1 MIEDKNIL
9 EIKNV
14 TVSFDGFKAL
24 NSLSLEIKKSQM
36 IAIIVPNGAG
46 KTTLQDVITGKTKI
60 DDGKIFFKNND
71 LSQFSEHEIVNL
83 GIGRKFQR
91 PTIIENISVWDNLC
105 IALNT
110 RKNFLSCLLFK
121 LKNKDLKKVVEIISI
136 INLEKKKILIAKNLS
151 HGEKQWLEIGMLLIQ
166 QSDLLLIDEPVAG
179 MTEIET
185 KKTSELLINI
195 SKDRTVLVVEHDMNF
210 IESLGVEVVVLNEGS
225 VLTRGSMKNIKK
237 NKQVIDVYLGR

>member
-24 NSLSLEIKKSQM
+24 NSLSLEIEKSQM
-36 IAIIVPNGAG
+36 IAIIGPNGAG

-60 DDGKIFFKNND
+60 DAGKIFFKNND
-71 LSQFSEHEIVNL
+71 LSQFTEHEIVNL

-121 LKNKDLKKVVEIISI
+121 LKNKDLKKVLEIISI
-136 INLEKKKILIAKNLS
+136 INLEKKKNLIAKNLS

-210 IESLGVEVVVLNEGS
+210 IESLDVEVVVLNEGS

>member
-36 IAIIVPNGAG
+36 IAIIGPNGAG

-60 DDGKIFFKNND
+60 DAGKIFFKNND
-71 LSQFSEHEIVNL
+71 LSQFTEHEIVNL

-121 LKNKDLKKVVEIISI
+121 LKNKDLKKVLEIISI
-136 INLEKKKILIAKNLS
+136 INLEKKKNLIAKNLS

-210 IESLGVEVVVLNEGS
+210 IESLDVEVVVLNEGS

>member
-24 NSLSLEIKKSQM
+24 NSLSLKIKKSQM
-36 IAIIVPNGAG
+36 IAIIGPNGAG

-121 LKNKDLKKVVEIISI
+121 LKNKDLKKVLEIISI
-136 INLEKKKILIAKNLS
+136 INLEKKKNLIAKNLS

-210 IESLGVEVVVLNEGS
+210 IESLDVEVVVLNEGS

>member
-1 MIEDKNIL
+1 MIENKNIL

-36 IAIIVPNGAG
+36 IAIIGPNGAG

-110 RKNFLSCLLFK
+110 RKNFLSCLLYK

-136 INLEKKKILIAKNLS
+136 INLEKKKNLVAKNLS

-210 IESLGVEVVVLNEGS
+210 IESLDVEVVVLNEGS
-225 VLTRGSMKNIKK
+225 VLTRGRMKNIKK

>member
-36 IAIIVPNGAG
+36 IAIIGPNGAG

-110 RKNFLSCLLFK
+110 RKNFLSCLLYK
-121 LKNKDLKKVVEIISI
+121 LNIKDFEKVVEIISI
-136 INLEKKKILIAKNLS
+136 INLEKKKHLIAKNLS

-210 IESLGVEVVVLNEGS
+210 IESLDVEVVVLNEGS
-225 VLTRGSMKNIKK
+225 LLTRGSMKNIKK

>member
-24 NSLSLEIKKSQM
+24 NSMSLNIKKSQM
-36 IAIIVPNGAG
+36 IAIIGPNGAG

-121 LKNKDLKKVVEIISI
+121 LKNKDLKKVLEIISI
-136 INLEKKKILIAKNLS
+136 INLEKKKNLIAKNLS

-210 IESLGVEVVVLNEGS
+210 IESLDVEVVVLNEGS

>member
-1 MIEDKNIL
+1 MIENKNIL

-36 IAIIVPNGAG
+36 IAIIGPNGAG

-71 LSQFSEHEIVNL
+71 LSQFTEHEIVNL

-136 INLEKKKILIAKNLS
+136 INLEKKKHLIAKNLS

-210 IESLGVEVVVLNEGS
+210 IESLDVEVVVLNEGS

>member
-1 MIEDKNIL
+1 MVENKNIL
-9 EIKNV
+9 EIDNV

-36 IAIIVPNGAG
+36 VAIIGPNGAG

-60 DDGKIFFKNND
+60 DNGKIYFKNND
-71 LSQFSEHEIVNL
+71 LSQFSEHAIVEL

-110 RKNFLSCLLFK
+110 KKNFLSCLFNQ
-121 LKNKDLKKVVEIISI
+121 LKNQDLNKLVEIIST
-136 INLEKKKILIAKNLS
+136 INLKEKKNLIAKNLS
-151 HGEKQWLEIGMLLIQ
+151 HGEKQWLEIGMLLMQ

-185 KKTSELLINI
+185 KKTSDLLLSIA
-195 SKDRTVLVVEHDMNF
+195 KDRTIIVVEHDMNF
-210 IESLGVEVVVLNEGS
+210 IESLNVEIIVLHEGS
-225 VLTRGSMKNIKK
+225 VLTRGNMNSIKK

>member
-36 IAIIVPNGAG
+36 IAIIGPNGAG

-60 DDGKIFFKNND
+60 DNGKIFFKNND

-121 LKNKDLKKVVEIISI
+121 LNNKDLKKVVEIISI
-136 INLEKKKILIAKNLS
+136 INLEKKKNLIAKNLS

>member
-36 IAIIVPNGAG
+36 IAIIGPNGAG

-110 RKNFLSCLLFK
+110 RKNFLSCFLFK
-121 LKNKDLKKVVEIISI
+121 LKNKDLKKVIEIISI
-136 INLEKKKILIAKNLS
+136 INLEKKKNLIAKNLS

-210 IESLGVEVVVLNEGS
+210 IESLDVEVVVLNEGS
-225 VLTRGSMKNIKK
+225 LLTRGSMKNIKK

>member
-1 MIEDKNIL
+1 MIENKNIL

-36 IAIIVPNGAG
+36 IAIIGPNGAG

-60 DDGKIFFKNND
+60 DSGQIFFKNND
-71 LSQFSEHEIVNL
+71 LSQFTEHEIVNL

-110 RKNFLSCLLFK
+110 KKNFLSCLFYK
-121 LKNKDLKKVVEIISI
+121 LKNEDLKKLLEIVSI
-136 INLEKKKILIAKNLS
+136 INLGKKKNLIAKNLS

-166 QSDLLLIDEPVAG
+166 QADLLLIDEPVAG
-179 MTEIET
+179 MTEKET

-210 IESLGVEVVVLNEGS
+210 IESLDVEVIVLDEGS
-225 VLTRGSMKNIKK
+225 VLTRGSMKKIKK
-237 NKQVIDVYLGR
+237 NKQVIDIYLGR

>member
-1 MIEDKNIL
+1 MIENKNIL

-36 IAIIVPNGAG
+36 IAIIGPNGAG

-60 DDGKIFFKNND
+60 DSGQIFFKNND
-71 LSQFSEHEIVNL
+71 LSQFTEHEIVNL

-110 RKNFLSCLLFK
+110 KKNFLSCLFYK
-121 LKNKDLKKVVEIISI
+121 LKNEDFNKLVEIVSI
-136 INLEKKKILIAKNLS
+136 INLEKKKNLIAKNLS

-166 QSDLLLIDEPVAG
+166 QADLLLIDEPVAG
-179 MTEIET
+179 MTEKET
-185 KKTSELLINI
+185 IKTSELLINI

-210 IESLGVEVVVLNEGS
+210 IESLDVEVIVLDEGS
-225 VLTRGSMKNIKK
+225 VLTRGSMKKIKK
-237 NKQVIDVYLGR
+237 NKQVIDIYLGR

>member
-1 MIEDKNIL
+1 MIENKNIL

-36 IAIIVPNGAG
+36 IAIIGPNGAG

-71 LSQFSEHEIVNL
+71 LSQFTEHEIVNL

-121 LKNKDLKKVVEIISI
+121 LKNKDLKKVLEIISI
-136 INLEKKKILIAKNLS
+136 INLEKKKNLIAKNLS

-210 IESLGVEVVVLNEGS
+210 IESLGVEVVVINEGS

>member
-36 IAIIVPNGAG
+36 IAIIGPNGAG

-60 DDGKIFFKNND
+60 DAGKIFFKNND
-71 LSQFSEHEIVNL
+71 LSQFTEHEIVNL

-121 LKNKDLKKVVEIISI
+121 LKNKDLKKVLEIISI
-136 INLEKKKILIAKNLS
+136 INLEKKKNLIAKNLS
-151 HGEKQWLEIGMLLIQ
+151 HGEKQWLEIGMLLMQ

-210 IESLGVEVVVLNEGS
+210 IESLDVEVVVLNEGS

>member
-1 MIEDKNIL
+1 MIENKNIL

-36 IAIIVPNGAG
+36 IAIIGPNGAG

-71 LSQFSEHEIVNL
+71 LSQFTEHEIVNL

-136 INLEKKKILIAKNLS
+136 INLEKKKSLIAKNLS

-210 IESLGVEVVVLNEGS
+210 IESLDVEVVVLNEGS

>member
-1 MIEDKNIL
+1 MIENKNIL

-36 IAIIVPNGAG
+36 IAIIGPNGAG

-71 LSQFSEHEIVNL
+71 LSQFTEHEIVNL

-136 INLEKKKILIAKNLS
+136 INLEKKKNLIAKNLS

-210 IESLGVEVVVLNEGS
+210 IESLDVEVVVLNEGS
-225 VLTRGSMKNIKK
+225 LLTRGSMKNIKK

>member
-1 MIEDKNIL
+1 MIENKNIL

-36 IAIIVPNGAG
+36 IAIIGPNGAG

-110 RKNFLSCLLFK
+110 RKNFLSCLLYK
-121 LKNKDLKKVVEIISI
+121 LNNKDFEKILEIISI
-136 INLEKKKILIAKNLS
+136 INLEKKKHLIAKNLS

-166 QSDLLLIDEPVAG
+166 QSDLLLIDEPAAG

-210 IESLGVEVVVLNEGS
+210 IESLDVEVVVLNEGS

-237 NKQVIDVYLGR
+237 NKQVIDVDLGR

>member
-1 MIEDKNIL
+1 MIENKNIL

-24 NSLSLEIKKSQM
+24 NSLSLEIKKFQM
-36 IAIIVPNGAG
+36 IAIIGPNGAG

-71 LSQFSEHEIVNL
+71 LSQFTEHEIVNL

-110 RKNFLSCLLFK
+110 KKNFLSCLLYK
-121 LKNKDLKKVVEIISI
+121 LKNKDYKKVLEIISI
-136 INLEKKKILIAKNLS
+136 INLENKKNLVAKNLS

-210 IESLGVEVVVLNEGS
+210 IESLDVEVIVLNEGS
-225 VLTRGSMKNIKK
+225 VLTRGTMKNIKK

>member
-1 MIEDKNIL
+1 MIENKNIL

-36 IAIIVPNGAG
+36 IAIIGPNGAG
-46 KTTLQDVITGKTKI
+46 KTTLQDVITGKTKV

-91 PTIIENISVWDNLC
+91 PTIIENISVWDNLY

-110 RKNFLSCLLFK
+110 KKNFLSCLFYK
-121 LKNKDLKKVVEIISI
+121 LKNEDLKKLVEIISI
-136 INLEKKKILIAKNLS
+136 INLEKKKNLIAKNLS

-179 MTEIET
+179 MTETET

-210 IESLGVEVVVLNEGS
+210 IESLDVEVIVLNEGS
-225 VLTRGSMKNIKK
+225 VLTRGSMKKIKK
-237 NKQVIDVYLGR
+237 NKQVIDIYLGR

>member
-36 IAIIVPNGAG
+36 IAIIGPNGAG

-60 DDGKIFFKNND
+60 DAGKIFFKNND
-71 LSQFSEHEIVNL
+71 LSQFTEHEIVNL

-136 INLEKKKILIAKNLS
+136 INLEKKKNLISKNLS

-210 IESLGVEVVVLNEGS
+210 IESLDVEVVVLNEGS

>member
-24 NSLSLEIKKSQM
+24 NSLSLEIKKYQM
-36 IAIIVPNGAG
+36 IAIIGPNGAG

-60 DDGKIFFKNND
+60 DAGKIFFKNND
-71 LSQFSEHEIVNL
+71 LSQFTEHEIVNL

-136 INLEKKKILIAKNLS
+136 INLEKKKNLIAKNLS

>member
-1 MIEDKNIL
+1 MIENKNIL

-36 IAIIVPNGAG
+36 IAIIGPNGAG

-71 LSQFSEHEIVNL
+71 LSQFTEHEIVNL

-121 LKNKDLKKVVEIISI
+121 LKNKDLKKVLEIISI
-136 INLEKKKILIAKNLS
+136 INLEKKKDLIAKNLS

-210 IESLGVEVVVLNEGS
+210 IESLDVEVVVLNEGS
-225 VLTRGSMKNIKK
+225 LLTRGSMKNIKK

>member
-1 MIEDKNIL
+1 MVENKNIL
-9 EIKNV
+9 EVKNV

-36 IAIIVPNGAG
+36 IAIIGPNGAG

-60 DDGKIFFKNND
+60 DNGKIYFKNND
-71 LSQFSEHEIVNL
+71 LSQFSEHAIVEL

-110 RKNFLSCLLFK
+110 KKTFLSCLLTK
-121 LKNKDLKKVVEIISI
+121 LKQKDLNKLLEIINT
-136 INLEKKKILIAKNLS
+136 INLEEKKNLIAKNLS
-151 HGEKQWLEIGMLLIQ
+151 HGEKQWLEIGMLLMQ
-166 QSDLLLIDEPVAG
+166 ESDLLLIDEPVAG
-179 MTEIET
+179 MTETET
-185 KKTSELLINI
+185 KKTSDLLLNI
-195 SKDRTVLVVEHDMNF
+195 AKDRTIIVVEHDMNF
-210 IESLGVEVVVLNEGS
+210 IESLNVEIIVLHEGR
-225 VLTRGSMKNIKK
+225 VLTRGNMNSIKR

>member
-1 MIEDKNIL
+1 MIENKNIL

-36 IAIIVPNGAG
+36 IAIIGPNGAG

-71 LSQFSEHEIVNL
+71 LSQFTEHEIVNL

-121 LKNKDLKKVVEIISI
+121 LKNKDLKKVLEIISV
-136 INLEKKKILIAKNLS
+136 INLEKKKNLIAKNLS

-210 IESLGVEVVVLNEGS
+210 IESLDVEVVVLNEGS

>member
-1 MIEDKNIL
+1 MIEDENIL

-36 IAIIVPNGAG
+36 IAIIGPNGAG

-136 INLEKKKILIAKNLS
+136 INLEKKKNLIAKNLS

>member
-36 IAIIVPNGAG
+36 IAIIGPNGAG

-136 INLEKKKILIAKNLS
+136 INLEKKKNLIAKNLS

-210 IESLGVEVVVLNEGS
+210 IESLDVEVVVLNEGS

>member
-1 MIEDKNIL
+1 MIENKNIL

-36 IAIIVPNGAG
+36 IAIIGPNGAG

-121 LKNKDLKKVVEIISI
+121 LKNNDFEKVVEIISI
-136 INLEKKKILIAKNLS
+136 INLEKKKNLIAKNLS

>member
-1 MIEDKNIL
+1 M
-9 EIKNV
+9 

-36 IAIIVPNGAG
+36 IAIIGPNGAG

-71 LSQFSEHEIVNL
+71 LSQFTEHEIVNL

-110 RKNFLSCLLFK
+110 RKNFFSCLLYK
-121 LKNKDLKKVVEIISI
+121 LNNKDLKKVVEIISI
-136 INLEKKKILIAKNLS
+136 INLEKKKHLIAKNLS

-210 IESLGVEVVVLNEGS
+210 IESLDVEVVVLNEGS
-225 VLTRGSMKNIKK
+225 LLTRGSMKNIKK